1 MDLIEECVEKWC
13 FNRAINEEVRVIL
26 QWLIWMF
33 LCGSQVFDCSNLLVG
48 HKNFTEKNA
57 TLVFQACL
65 CAAVGFRLF
74 ELMSY
79 N

>member
-1 MDLIEECVEKWC
+1 M
-13 FNRAINEEVRVIL
+13 IL

-33 LCGSQVFDCSNLLVG
+33 LCVSQVFDCLNLLVG
-48 HKNFTEKNA
+48 LKNFMEKKCNFG
-57 TLVFQACL
+57 LQACL